1 MAILNTFTTV
11 GPMSV
16 CYPRLN
22 STVPLECVQV
32 DNPSARL
39 DSEGLHLMNKVEG
52 LGLCSSMGLLLPEE
66 SKRVLGL

>member
-11 GPMSV
+11 GPMNV

-22 STVPLECVQV
+22 STVPLNGVQV
-32 DNPSARL
+32 DNPRARL

-52 LGLCSSMGLLLPEE
+52 LGLSGSMGPLLPEK
-66 SKRVLGL
+66 SKGILSF